1 MSNEIKA
8 STSVAIPKVKRTIVN
23 KYPLLSAEQEAMRD
37 AESKNDIEMIK
48 KIVVRVLDK
57 HKGCSTYMK
66 MLYDRYKAYEEGLT
80 ISQRAVKFED
90 EAHPINH
97 KLNNDFFGETVDI
110 ETGYFAGKAASYTY
124 SSTEESEEDTGG
136 IEAVEEAAK
145 QLSDF
150 VVRNTMYDKDLQ
162 ATKFAAA
169 CGYAGRLFYID
180 KEGAERV
187 RIIPPYECVFLS
199 DDDMTEPEYAIRYYP
214 LVDMNDVVKWKVIL
228 YSAAK
233 EYTFEGEL
241 NSLNAVGEPKDNLF
255 DYCPLQ
261 GIPHNDELQ
270 GTAEKVLELIDAY
283 DRAMSDS
290 SNDIERFAS
299 AYMIFRNMNLSPEE
313 MKKAQK
319 SGALQFNGGL
329 DGADVYYLVKDLKPE
344 FVEAFLKRT
353 EANIY
358 RFSKTPNLSDENF
371 ATSSG
376 IALKFK
382 ITSLETKCGILEA
395 KMTKAGVYMFKL
407 LASAWAKKKVSID
420 PLQCYIEFKRNFP
433 LDVTSEA
440 QAVTQLIS
448 AGLPKKV
455 AFEQLSFVDD
465 VDYIMDLIEA
475 EKDNIKPLD
484 MTEDDDNNN
493 FTGEDFINNLLPN
506 RNQPEDEEVDNA
518 KNATTTKQGK

>member
-1 MSNEIKA
+1 MA
-8 STSVAIPKVKRTIVN
+8 GVKRTILN
-23 KYPLLSAEQEAMRD
+23 KYPLLSAELEAMRD
-37 AESKNDIEMIK
+37 AEGKKDIEMIK
-48 KIVVRVLDK
+48 KIVIRVLDK
-57 HKGCSTYMK
+57 HKGCSNYMK
-66 MLYDRYKAYEEGLT
+66 MLYDRYKAYEDGLT
-80 ISQRAVKFED
+80 ISQRQVKFAD
-90 EAHPINH
+90 EKNPINH
-97 KLNNDFFGETVDI
+97 KINNDFFGETVDI
-110 ETGYFAGKAASYTY
+110 ETGYFAGKAASYSY
-124 SSTEESEEDTGG
+124 SETDESEEDTGG
-136 IEAVEEAAK
+136 EKAVEEAAK
-145 QLSDF
+145 QLNDF

-162 ATKFAAA
+162 VTKFAAA

-180 KEGAERV
+180 RDGAERV

-214 LVDMNDVVKWKVIL
+214 MTDISDVQKWKVTL
-228 YSAAK
+228 YSDTK
-233 EYTFEGEL
+233 EYTFEGQL
-241 NSLNAVGEPKDNLF
+241 KSLDLVKEETNLF

-270 GTAEKVLELIDAY
+270 GTSEKVLELIDAY

-299 AYMIFRNMNLSPEE
+299 AYMIFKNMNLTDEE
-313 MKKAQK
+313 MEKAQA

-329 DGADVYYLVKDLKPE
+329 DGADVYYLVKNLSPE
-344 FVEAFLKRT
+344 FVEAFLTRT
-353 EANIY
+353 EDNIY
-358 RFSKTPNLSDENF
+358 RFSKTPNLSDEKF
-371 ATSSG
+371 ASSSG

-382 ITSLETKCGILEA
+382 ITGLETKCGMLEA
-395 KMTKAGVYMFKL
+395 KMIKAGAYMFKL
-407 LASAWAKKKVSID
+407 LASAWNKKQVNVD

-465 VDYIMDLIEA
+465 VDYIMDMIEQ
-475 EKDNIKPLD
+475 EKDGIEPLD
-484 MTEDDDNNN
+484 KEENT

-506 RNQPEDEEVDNA
+506 KKQEEN
-518 KNATTTKQGK
+518 KENSEN